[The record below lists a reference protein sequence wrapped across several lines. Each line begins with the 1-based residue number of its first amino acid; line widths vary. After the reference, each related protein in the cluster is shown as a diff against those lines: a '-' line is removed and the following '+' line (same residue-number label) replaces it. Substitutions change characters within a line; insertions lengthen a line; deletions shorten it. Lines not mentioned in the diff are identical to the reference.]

1 MGELLRHKP
10 TAYLPLAIST
20 VALLIVLGHAAL
32 YGTAHE
38 ADEGAAAHI
47 FQLLMLSQ
55 AALMLVFAIRWL
67 PAARLRAAGVLG
79 LQVLAAACAMAS
91 VYFLT

>member
-1 MGELLRHKP
+1 
-10 TAYLPLAIST
+10 
-20 VALLIVLGHAAL
+20 
-32 YGTAHE
+32 
-38 ADEGAAAHI
+38 
-47 FQLLMLSQ
+47 MLSQ